1 VGFECCLAETRSA
14 SRCLQAG
21 WHGKVEKKGTR
32 DKRHDSELAGST
44 AVTCISGVIRT
55 HLWPVAQAS
64 LRTFI
69 VADAV
74 LLFRESL
81 GSVVERIIGRRNQE
95 LLTSREACKERRFE
109 G

>member
-1 VGFECCLAETRSA
+1 
-14 SRCLQAG
+14 
-21 WHGKVEKKGTR
+21 
-32 DKRHDSELAGST
+32 
-44 AVTCISGVIRT
+44 
-55 HLWPVAQAS
+55 VAQAS